1 MGNLPGWVLREPVEV
16 TGLYQSPDDVV
27 QILLVQRTGPSKDC
41 VVVTFRGG
49 DGIELNGQPFVE
61 SVENQFWDLC
71 SLADDANG
79 RANADG
85 MLKVGQMVLSFPFQ
99 D

>member
-1 MGNLPGWVLREPVEV
+1 MKLPYWVLREPVEV
-16 TGLYQSPDDVV
+16 TGIYNDPNAVV
-27 QILLVQRTGPSKDC
+27 QIVLVQRTAKYADRAC

-49 DGIELNGQPFVE
+49 DGIELDGVRADLGDDAQ
-61 SVENQFWDLC
+61 DLC

-79 RANADG
+79 RANPEG
-85 MLKVGQMVLSFPFQ
+85 LLQVGQMVLSYPFP